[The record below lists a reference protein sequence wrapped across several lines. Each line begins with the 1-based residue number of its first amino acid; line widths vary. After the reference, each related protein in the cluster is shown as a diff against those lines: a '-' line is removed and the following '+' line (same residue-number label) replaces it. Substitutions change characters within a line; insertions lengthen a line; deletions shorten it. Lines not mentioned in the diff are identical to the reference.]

1 MSPVPARRRVGVLP
15 ILIAVI
21 TGLFFLALVANVVD
35 RLDLFGPKEIR
46 HSLGEQVVI
55 GGVAFTLSDP
65 QWLEPSADMLTYYR
79 ENNYYA
85 GEEGDPLFLTLAV
98 EAAVQDRDTAVRFA
112 PSNAD
117 LTFRSLDGYERYSM
131 EEYDDSL
138 LTLWEEQT
146 GAELIPFPSSWWDE
160 DSPSQSGRLLFVLDP
175 DCDLRA
181 GADLT
186 LAEYDSSLWKSYYRA
201 AEHRFSFSLPERT
214 AAV

>member
-1 MSPVPARRRVGVLP
+1 MSPVPARRPVGVLP

-46 HSLGEQVVI
+46 HGLGEQVVI

-98 EAAVQDRDTAVRFA
+98 EAAVQQV
-112 PSNAD
+112 
-117 LTFRSLDGYERYSM
+117 LKEGY
-131 EEYDDSL
+131 
-138 LTLWEEQT
+138 
-146 GAELIPFPSSWWDE
+146 
-160 DSPSQSGRLLFVLDP
+160 
-175 DCDLRA
+175 
-181 GADLT
+181 
-186 LAEYDSSLWKSYYRA
+186 
-201 AEHRFSFSLPERT
+201 RT
-214 AAV
+214 ADIFSGGCQKACQLPHCIENRHLGGHTKSLTAKRQ